1 MFHGLVS
8 AKNHEKGSRAN
19 PQTSASLLAS
29 ILRLILLSLTM
40 NKTAIIELLKE
51 NLEGRCQGAGWR
63 LARAQYRNFL
73 N

>member
-8 AKNHEKGSRAN
+8 AKNRKDSRAN
-19 PQTSASLLAS
+19 SQTSASIIAW
-29 ILRLILLSLTM
+29 ILSLILLSLTM

-63 LARAQYRNFL
+63 LTRAQYRNFL
-73 N
+73 K